1 MHSLYRNSINL
12 PATSG
17 SKSALSA
24 VAAAFDTLGKG
35 ITPLFPTFEST
46 SGRENL
52 LTTRIESPTI
62 KTLNRTPPTREPEL
76 MEVKQQESRTWKKMG
91 PNASK
96 TYHDLQTPVVPRVG
110 GAL

>member
-1 MHSLYRNSINL
+1 MHSLNRNSINL

-17 SKSALSA
+17 SRSALSA

-62 KTLNRTPPTREPEL
+62 KTLNRTPPAREPEL
-76 MEVKQQESRTWKKMG
+76 IQVQQRNQGPGKKERGQM
-91 PNASK
+91 PQK
-96 TYHDLQTPVVPRVG
+96 VTMIYKL
-110 GAL
+110 L

>member
-1 MHSLYRNSINL
+1 MHSLNRNSINL

-17 SKSALSA
+17 SRSALSA

-62 KTLNRTPPTREPEL
+62 KTLNRTPPARKPEL
-76 MEVKQQESRTWKKMG
+76 IQVQQRNQG
-91 PNASK
+91 PGEKRGTKYLKN
-96 TYHDLQTPVVPRVG
+96 LP
-110 GAL
+110 